1 MRVAVAL
8 VQEPYVGARGEVK
21 PYPGAR
27 VIQCTLNRSKPVKA
41 AIIGFDDQLR
51 ITHDPQ
57 LVTETEVAIILEA
70 GTLRVG
76 LVSLYYAGD
85 KEIEPYLER
94 TKAAC
99 KKLGTNHTLIGGD
112 TNAWSHW
119 WGSECENERGQA
131 LNSFLNEMDFHILN
145 KGDTP
150 TFEEYRRGK
159 LCTSIVDVT
168 ACSSNLLDK
177 IGDWRVDRS
186 LITSDHNAIRFTL
199 EVGVGKRTAKKATTR
214 IYNTKKAVWSDFDEA
229 FGLGLQEEGITADT
243 ISSVSNGREME
254 EIVRKYTIAITK
266 ACEKSIPQIGKRRR
280 KATPPW
286 WTEALQQQKCEVL
299 RRKRRIRKGEFCRH
313 PNTMRWWYTRIEA
326 KTSISCYRIPRPL
339 APH

>member
-1 MRVAVAL
+1 M
-8 VQEPYVGARGEVK
+8 
-21 PYPGAR
+21 
-27 VIQCTLNRSKPVKA
+27 
-41 AIIGFDDQLR
+41 

-70 GTLRVG
+70 GTLRMG
-76 LVSLYYAGD
+76 LDSLYYEGD

-99 KKLGTNHTLIGGD
+99 IKLGTNHILIGGD

-119 WGSECENERGQA
+119 WGSKTENERGQV

-159 LCTSIVDVT
+159 LCTSIVNVT

-177 IGDWRVDRS
+177 IRDWRVDRS
-186 LITSDHNAIRFTL
+186 LITSDHNTIKFTL
-199 EVGVGKRTAKKATTR
+199 EVGVGKKKTAEKATTR
-214 IYNTKKAVWSDFDEA
+214 IYNTKKALWSGFDEA
-229 FGLGLQEEGITADT
+229 FGFGLQEEGIRANT
-243 ISSVSNGREME
+243 ISSVSNGKEME

-266 ACEKSIPQIGKRRR
+266 ACDKSIPQIGKRKR
-280 KATPPW
+280 KATPPGGPKHYSNKS
-286 WTEALQQQKCEVL
+286 AKSSG
-299 RRKRRIRKGEFCRH
+299 KSAEFGTQTH
-313 PNTMRWWYTRIEA
+313 PG
-326 KTSISCYRIPRPL
+326 KTSY
-339 APH
+339 